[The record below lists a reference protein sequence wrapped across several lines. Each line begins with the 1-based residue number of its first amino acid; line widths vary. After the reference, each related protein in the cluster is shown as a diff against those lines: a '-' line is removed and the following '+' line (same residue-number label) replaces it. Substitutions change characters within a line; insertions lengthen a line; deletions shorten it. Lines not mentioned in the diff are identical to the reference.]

1 MSSRSLSGHSHSA
14 AQTLI
19 PSPVAL
25 TIAGL
30 HNLGQMK
37 QEVIAICP
45 GSFDPVTNAHLDII
59 ERGRTLFD
67 RVIVAVLVNVDKE
80 PLFSVK
86 ERVGMLTDVTKQWDN
101 VEVDQFEGL
110 LVNYVSCRNAC
121 AILRGIRAVS
131 DFDYEFQM
139 ALMNR
144 RLGADIETVF
154 LVPAEAY
161 TYLSSTLVKEVASLG
176 GSVEGLVPAEVERLL
191 KLKLESV

>member
-1 MSSRSLSGHSHSA
+1 
-14 AQTLI
+14 
-19 PSPVAL
+19 
-25 TIAGL
+25 
-30 HNLGQMK
+30 MK
-37 QEVIAICP
+37 REVIAICP

-59 ERGRTLFD
+59 ERGRKLFD
-67 RVIVAVLVNVDKE
+67 KVIVSVLVNLEKE
-80 PLFSVK
+80 PLFTVK
-86 ERVGMLTDVTKQWDN
+86 ERMAMLTDVTNQWDN

-110 LVNYVSCRNAC
+110 LVNHAASRNVC

-144 RLGADIETVF
+144 RLGDVETIF

-161 TYLSSTLVKEVASLG
+161 TYLSSSLVKEVVALG

-191 KLKLESV
+191 RRKLESL